1 MIKYKIGDLLTAP
14 QKCIAH
20 QVNCQGVMGSGVAK
34 AIRNEY
40 PKVYKEYKEFSNY
53 WIHTNKAMLPGYSQ
67 IVYTENRYI
76 FNLFGQIN
84 YGYDGQRYTS
94 YAHLAIAL
102 DRCFSE
108 MCEIGETE
116 IAIPY
121 KMGCDRGG
129 GDWEVVESILK
140 DLSEKYNIDVC
151 VYSLEGYVCR

>member
-40 PKVYKEYKEFSNY
+40 PKVYKEYREFSDY
-53 WIHTNKAMLPGYSQ
+53 WTRTNKAMLPGYSQ

-84 YGYDGQRYTS
+84 YGYDG
-94 YAHLAIAL
+94 
-102 DRCFSE
+102 
-108 MCEIGETE
+108 
-116 IAIPY
+116 
-121 KMGCDRGG
+121 
-129 GDWEVVESILK
+129 
-140 DLSEKYNIDVC
+140 
-151 VYSLEGYVCR
+151 

>member
-1 MIKYKIGDLLTAP
+1 
-14 QKCIAH
+14 
-20 QVNCQGVMGSGVAK
+20 
-34 AIRNEY
+34 
-40 PKVYKEYKEFSNY
+40 
-53 WIHTNKAMLPGYSQ
+53 MLPGYSQ
-67 IVYTENRYI
+67 IVYTENKCI

-140 DLSEKYNIDVC
+140 DLSEKYNIDVY
-151 VYSLEGYVCR
+151 VYSLEGYV